1 MLSMLRLCA
10 LVYLGPLLTHWIQV
24 YSLGQI
30 LANCRVIDEKLILI
44 IIITTG
50 AEEEEYLGTASNTA
64 LQQLIKSTGSWQDV
78 SLLW

>member
-1 MLSMLRLCA
+1 MLSTLRLC
-10 LVYLGPLLTHWIQV
+10 VYLRPSTHWIQV

-30 LANCRVIDEKLILI
+30 LANCGVIDEKLILI

-50 AEEEEYLGTASNTA
+50 AEEEEYLGITSSNTA
-64 LQQLIKSTGSWQDV
+64 LQQLIKSTGSWQNA

>member
-1 MLSMLRLCA
+1 MLSALRLCA
-10 LVYLGPLLTHWIQV
+10 LVYLRPLTHWIQV

-50 AEEEEYLGTASNTA
+50 AEEEEYLGITSNTA
-64 LQQLIKSTGSWQDV
+64 LQRLIKSTGSWQNV
-78 SLLW
+78 SVLW